1 MVEDP
6 TVGRDTGDTSL
17 RGPLGWCGTGLC
29 LGGAALAL
37 APEVPWWAALSAAGT
52 GLLLIAAG
60 RRRMRARPRRRSLP
74 PAAAGLALALVAG
87 FGVRALTL
95 SLMVD
100 HTVAASVPGTAPP
113 VPAQVSGV
121 AWSWT
126 PPADGAV
133 VDVLPGTFGPVV
145 VLDDG
150 VVALDGA
157 TGGELWRYRLR
168 GADARAA
175 VHGGGTRVHVAHG
188 DPDDPERTGTLA
200 WVELDTARGATVAA
214 FTTPPPPDDAS
225 AQVLAAGSGTL
236 LYSWREGTGAPR
248 ISARDTADFRETWS
262 FTVPEEPGRVC
273 EPWQGWNADNTLRTP
288 GLFLVAYACAPE
300 ERLRDTSLAEIADT
314 PGARLT
320 GVVTALD
327 PRDGRER
334 WTRELPGL
342 EEFPALRTGGAAT
355 DPEARPVVVA
365 GPLTGGTAPAVLD
378 PRDGSH
384 AVRITAEP
392 WTDGGS
398 VLVHADTAGA
408 VVAETAADRVLF
420 HRVDPAGEIAD
431 TAALAGDEVPEYG
444 PGLAVAL
451 PAAVAVPFGAV
462 RADTGEEADVPVLW
476 SVPFDAEPR
485 LLVLDPPG
493 GARPLPLGPRA
504 DDHRAVAVPGALVT
518 LARGVGAVRLHGL
531 AA

>member
-1 MVEDP
+1 MVEDL
-6 TVGRDTGDTSL
+6 TVGRDTGDASA
-17 RGPLGWCGTGLC
+17 RGPLGWCGAGLC

-60 RRRMRARPRRRSLP
+60 RRRMRARPVRRSLP

-95 SLMVD
+95 SLAVD
-100 HTVAASVPGTAPP
+100 HTVAGTVPETAPP
-113 VPAQVSGV
+113 VPVRVDRV
-121 AWSWT
+121 AWSWA
-126 PPADGAV
+126 PPEDGV
-133 VDVLPGTFGPVV
+133 LVDVLPGTLGPVV

-150 VVALDGA
+150 VVALDGI

-175 VHGGGTRVHVAHG
+175 VHGGGTRVHIAHG
-188 DPDDPERTGTLA
+188 DPDAPGRTGPLA
-200 WVELDTARGATVAA
+200 WVELDTARGATVEA
-214 FTTPPPPDDAS
+214 FTTPPPPEGVS
-225 AQVLAAGSGTL
+225 ARVLVAGPGTL
-236 LYSWREGTGAPR
+236 LHAWAEDGQAPR
-248 ISARDTADFRETWS
+248 ISARTTTGFGEAWS
-262 FTVPEEPGRVC
+262 FTVPQEPGRVC
-273 EPWQGWNADNTLRTP
+273 EPWQDWNADNTLRTP
-288 GLFLVAYACAPE
+288 DLFLVAYACVPQ
-300 ERLRDTSLAEIADT
+300 ERLRGTSLAEIADT
-314 PGARLT
+314 PGEHLT

-342 EEFPALRTGGAAT
+342 EEFPALRGGGPVT
-355 DPEARPVVVA
+355 DPEASPAVVV
-365 GPLTGGTAPAVLD
+365 GPLMGEGAPAVLD

-392 WTDGGS
+392 WTDGRS
-398 VLVHADTAGA
+398 VLVRADTSGA

-420 HRVDPAGEIAD
+420 HRVDPAGEIVE

-444 PGLAVAL
+444 PGLAVGL
-451 PAAVAVPFGAV
+451 PGAVAVPFGAV
-462 RADTGEEADVPVLW
+462 HTDAEETADVAVLW
-476 SVPFDAEPR
+476 SVPFDTEPR
-485 LLVLDPPG
+485 LLLLDPPG
-493 GARPLPLGPRA
+493 QAPPMPLGPAA

-518 LARGVGAVRLHGL
+518 VARGPDAVRLHGL
-531 AA
+531 VA